1 MPPIEE
7 NHQARSAE
15 TIIIRA
21 GWLIDGKSDAPIRDG
36 IIEIENGEIR
46 SVCPGFSG
54 AFCGDGSSVRL
65 LDWRDATVMPAWIDC
80 HVHLGMSGTCDA
92 DERKAQLQADEEGLR
107 PVIERHLGAYR
118 RWGVL
123 AVRHG
128 GDRFGLVLRYCRE
141 KRLSKAG
148 LPIHV
153 ACSGAAWH
161 RQGRYGSLI
170 GHAPDPGLSLAQA
183 IERELSADLQ
193 NRPDH
198 VKIVQSGLNSLTH
211 FGRESAPQFLLPEL
225 RQAVAVARNA
235 GLLVMAHANGKE
247 PVAIAV
253 EAGCS
258 SIEHGFFM
266 GRDVLLRMAD
276 AGTVWVPTA
285 VTMKAYAE
293 ALPAGSLQA
302 DVAKRTL
309 DEQIRQLQLARQF
322 GVRVAMGTDAGSMGV
337 HHGRSYL
344 EEFRLFL
351 AAGYTVSEAAGCAA
365 REGAALLGL
374 DRLGTIEAGK
384 RAVLVKIGER
394 PEMLPNHLEHLAVA
408 DFTR

>member
-1 MPPIEE
+1 MTPIAE
-7 NHQARSAE
+7 NGSLCPDE

-21 GWLIDGKSDAPIRDG
+21 GWLIDGKRDEALRDR
-36 IIEIENGEIR
+36 IIEIKNGEIR
-46 SVCPGFSG
+46 SVRPGSAG
-54 AFCGDGSSVRL
+54 AWPVESPSVRRI
-65 LDWRDATVMPAWIDC
+65 DWQDTTVMPAWIDC

-92 DERKAQLQADEEGLR
+92 DERKAQLQADEQTLR

-118 RWGVL
+118 QWGVV

-128 GDRFGLVLRYCRE
+128 GDRFGLALRYCRE
-141 KRLSKAG
+141 KRLSKPD

-153 ACSGAAWH
+153 ACAAAAWH

-170 GHAPDPGLSLAQA
+170 GHAPASGLSLAQA
-183 IERELSADLQ
+183 IARELSMDPQ
-193 NRPDH
+193 SRPDH

-211 FGRESAPQFLLPEL
+211 FGHQSAPQFSLPEL

-235 GLLVMAHANGKE
+235 GLPVMAHANGKE
-247 PVAIAV
+247 PVDIAV
-253 EAGCS
+253 KAGCS

-276 AGTVWVPTA
+276 TGTVWVPTA
-285 VTMKAYAE
+285 GTMKAYAE
-293 ALPAGSLQA
+293 ALPVGSLQA
-302 DVAKRTL
+302 DVARRTL
-309 DEQIRQLQLARQF
+309 DEQIWQLRLARQF

-351 AAGYTVSEAAGCAA
+351 AAGYTVGEAAGCAA

-384 RAVLVKIGER
+384 QAVLVKISAS
-394 PEMLPNHLEHLAVA
+394 PEMLPNHLEHLVLV

>member
-1 MPPIEE
+1 MVPMEE
-7 NHQARSAE
+7 NGSARPDE

-21 GWLIDGKSDAPIRDG
+21 GWLIDGKGDAPLRDR
-36 IIEIENGEIR
+36 IIEIKNGEIR
-46 SVCPGFSG
+46 SVRPGYSG
-54 AFCGDGSSVRL
+54 IFCGEGASVCL
-65 LDWRDATVMPAWIDC
+65 LDWQDATVMPAWIDC

-92 DERKAQLQADEEGLR
+92 DERKAQLQADEETLR

-118 RWGVL
+118 QWGVV

-128 GDRFGLVLRYCRE
+128 GDRFGLALRYCRE

-148 LPIHV
+148 LPIQV
-153 ACSGAAWH
+153 ACAAAAWH

-170 GHAPDPGLSLAQA
+170 GHAPAPGLSLAQA
-183 IERELSADLQ
+183 IERALSVDPQ
-193 NRPDH
+193 DRPDH

-211 FGRESAPQFLLPEL
+211 FGHESAPQFSLEEL
-225 RQAVAVARNA
+225 RQAVAVTRNA
-235 GLLVMAHANGKE
+235 GLPVMVHANGRE
-247 PVAIAV
+247 PVDLAV
-253 EAGCS
+253 KAGCG
-258 SIEHGFFM
+258 SIEHGFFI

-302 DVAKRTL
+302 DIARRTL
-309 DEQIRQLQLARQF
+309 DEQIRQLRLARQF

-351 AAGYTVSEAAGCAA
+351 AAGYTVGEAAGCAA
-365 REGAALLGL
+365 RQGAALLGL

-384 RAVLVKIGER
+384 QAVLVKIGGG
-394 PEMLPNHLEHLAVA
+394 PEMVPNHLEHLAVA